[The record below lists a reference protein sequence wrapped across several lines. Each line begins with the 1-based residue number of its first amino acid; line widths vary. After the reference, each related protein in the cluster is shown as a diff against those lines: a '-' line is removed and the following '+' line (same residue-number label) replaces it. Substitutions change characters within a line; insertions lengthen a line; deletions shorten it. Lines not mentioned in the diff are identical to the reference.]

1 MTGAMIAQLIIA
13 LGPVALSLIPK
24 LVAIWSTPLT
34 LDQVNVFCD
43 IAQKDYD
50 TYIAE
55 AKAKLDLAKPV

>member
-13 LGPVALSLIPK
+13 LGPVALNLIPK

-34 LDQVNVFCD
+34 QAQVSVFCD
-43 IAQKDYD
+43 LAQKDYD